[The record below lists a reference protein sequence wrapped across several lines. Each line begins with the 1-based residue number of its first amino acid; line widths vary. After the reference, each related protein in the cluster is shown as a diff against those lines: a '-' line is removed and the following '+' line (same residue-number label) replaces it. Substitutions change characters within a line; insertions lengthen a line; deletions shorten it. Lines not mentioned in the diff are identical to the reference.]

1 MSLDTFQGIDWAM
14 PTHALP
20 NLTLRSFVGPEWGVP
35 KNISPKL
42 LISALISQ
50 LRRYDGGHTRCL
62 LYVFV
67 LEIILGVDKG
77 LQTT

>member
-1 MSLDTFQGIDWAM
+1 MS
-14 PTHALP
+14 THILP
-20 NLTLRSFVGPEWGVP
+20 NLTLKSFAGPEWGVP

-42 LISALISQ
+42 LISALI
-50 LRRYDGGHTRCL
+50 LRPRRYAGGHSRCL

-77 LQTT
+77 LQT